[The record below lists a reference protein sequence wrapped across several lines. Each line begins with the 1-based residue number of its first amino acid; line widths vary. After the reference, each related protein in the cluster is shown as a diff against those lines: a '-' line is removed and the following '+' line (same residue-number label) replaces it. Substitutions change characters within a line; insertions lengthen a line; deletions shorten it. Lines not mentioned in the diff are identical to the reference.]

1 MKAKIFYFFLI
12 LTLLSCKKEVQ
23 ITQNEWVE
31 ISQRV
36 QYLEGKE
43 EIQIKSGKFTYSIKK
58 SKLPFKK
65 VVLLNSSLTGYFIEL
80 DMISALA
87 GVSSPEYVFSDSI
100 RTKIEDKTIAN
111 IGNEQKYN
119 IEKIIALKPDAI
131 FTNYVESFENTYE
144 VLRKSGIELIFIDD
158 YLEQEPLGK
167 SRILELFGL
176 LLGNKDAAIKRYEQ
190 IEKNYKDWMHVAA
203 EQNTKPMV
211 LTNEMY
217 GNQWFLPGGKSYVAQ
232 LIKDANANY
241 ILQDNAQEISIPLSF
256 EEVYVKAKDAQF
268 WVNLGYH
275 DTKMSMLAINPN
287 YAKMEV
293 FNKGKLFTVEGSV
306 KGKAND
312 YFESGVVRSDLVL
325 RDYIKIFYP
334 NLFPD
339 QQLKYLKELN

>member
-12 LTLLSCKKEVQ
+12 LTLFSCKKDEKV
-23 ITQNEWVE
+23 ILNEWVE
-31 ISQRV
+31 ISQRI
-36 QYLEGKE
+36 QYLENKDQIE
-43 EIQIKSGKFTYSIKK
+43 IKSGKFTYSLKK

-80 DMISALA
+80 DMVSALT
-87 GVSSPEYVFSDSI
+87 GISSPEYVYSDSI

-111 IGNEQKYN
+111 VGNEQKYN
-119 IEKIIALKPDAI
+119 IEKIIALAPDAI
-131 FTNYVESFENTYE
+131 FTNYVESFENTYD
-144 VLRKSGIELIFIDD
+144 VLRKAGIELIFIDE
-158 YLEQEPLGK
+158 YLEQQPLAK
-167 SRILELFGL
+167 SRILELFGV

-190 IEKNYKDWMHVAA
+190 IEKNYKDWMQVAA
-203 EQNTKPMV
+203 EQNSKPMV

-256 EEVYVKAKDAQF
+256 EEVFVKAKDAQY

-275 DTKMSMLAINPN
+275 NTKMSMLAINPN
-287 YAKMEV
+287 YAKMQV
-293 FNKGKLFTVEGSV
+293 FNKGKLFTVEGSI

-339 QQLKYLKELN
+339 QQLKYLRELK